1 MGRSRI
7 YATKNVSSGN
17 MVSRPARTPREGLS
31 DAMGTGDKR
40 FVVKSFFFALIT
52 ARKTISTKALNW
64 VNS

>member
-1 MGRSRI
+1 
-7 YATKNVSSGN
+7 